1 MSMALQLQ
9 EREEIGKEI
18 GKEIGAFA
26 EKVSTVR
33 CGKGDVTEEQVI
45 RILRIDRETYDKI
58 SDMIEN
64 NPDMSDWEIAE
75 TILQRTKNNATR
87 KI

>member
-1 MSMALQLQ
+1 MSLALQLQ

-18 GKEIGAFA
+18 GKEIGDLSRI
-26 EKVSTVR
+26 VSTVR
-33 CGKGDVTEEQVI
+33 YGKGDVTEEQVI

-75 TILQRTKNNATR
+75 TILHKE
-87 KI
+87 